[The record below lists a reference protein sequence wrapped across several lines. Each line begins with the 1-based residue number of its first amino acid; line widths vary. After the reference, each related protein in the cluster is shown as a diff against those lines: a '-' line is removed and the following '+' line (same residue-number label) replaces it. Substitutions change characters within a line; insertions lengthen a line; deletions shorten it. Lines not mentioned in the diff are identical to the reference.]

1 MHLAQELLTNIQ
13 SSGGSRSFAKET
25 RPLKMRNVVV
35 AIRSWQWPTERI
47 TEADPLITRWEVAE
61 ELSVDHSTVIQHLKQ
76 IVNVKKLHKWVPHV
90 KVAQSCLT
98 LCDSMDYTVH
108 GVLQART
115 LEWVAFPF
123 SRGSS
128 QSRDWTQISRTAGGF
143 FISWVTRED
152 LGASWGDLKSKKLSF
167 WSVVFKSAMKSR
179 FYTTTSDDQ
188 LNSWAEKTL
197 QSTSQS
203 QTCTKKM
210 SWSLFGGLLPV

>member
-128 QSRDWTQISRTAGGF
+128 QDQELNPGLPHCRRI
-143 FISWVTRED
+143 
-152 LGASWGDLKSKKLSF
+152 L
-167 WSVVFKSAMKSR
+167 
-179 FYTTTSDDQ
+179 DQ
-188 LNSWAEKTL
+188 LSHEGSPRIL
-197 QSTSQS
+197 QWVAYRFSRGSSRPRKQNRVSCIAGRFFTN
-203 QTCTKKM
+203 
-210 SWSLFGGLLPV
+210 WSARETW